1 MVIECRHLVSLVW
14 QSYLVSDTA
23 PSWITCAPCNASL
36 FNLDTETRQSALP
49 CQGKSCK
56 SILVRVRAE
65 SRWGEVCNTC
75 MSGCAK
81 SRKGRNS
88 FALTECIQNLS
99 VEAKCESCCSGLV
112 PVALKSQ
119 IERALCRKIHV
130 FNVVFKMAKMT
141 ADTKDLW
148 LVISLIIRVK
158 GLKHSV

>member
-1 MVIECRHLVSLVW
+1 MVVECHHLVSSVW
-14 QSYLVSDTA
+14 HGYLVSDT
-23 PSWITCAPCNASL
+23 PSWITCAPCNAFL
-36 FNLDTETRQSALP
+36 FNLDTETRQSTLP

-65 SRWGEVCNTC
+65 SRWGEVCDTC

-99 VEAKCESCCSGLV
+99 VEAKCESCCYGFV

-119 IERALCRKIHV
+119 VERALRKRIHV
-130 FNVVFKMAKMT
+130 VNVVFKMAKRH
-141 ADTKDLW
+141 KS
-148 LVISLIIRVK
+148 LVSL
-158 GLKHSV
+158 LE